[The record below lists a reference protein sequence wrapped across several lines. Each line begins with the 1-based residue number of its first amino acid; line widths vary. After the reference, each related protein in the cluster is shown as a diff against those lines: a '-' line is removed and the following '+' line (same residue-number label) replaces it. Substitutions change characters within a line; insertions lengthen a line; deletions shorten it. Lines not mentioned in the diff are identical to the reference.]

1 MLQKNPLCPPLP
13 SQPQRAVATVPQAAS
28 SITRLAEGRFVSA
41 DDFDATGVLAGMDP
55 SESRYWWMPEL
66 YGPDAEIALASRPSA
81 GRPLADALEHA
92 LTQGPR
98 QATRRSTSRSTAAA

>member
-13 SQPQRAVATVPQAAS
+13 CPLPHAAVSAA
-28 SITRLAEGRFVSA
+28 AAAAGERFVSA
-41 DDFDATGVLAGMDP
+41 DDFDATGVLSGMDP

-66 YGPDAEIALASRPSA
+66 YGPDADIAAA
-81 GRPLADALEHA
+81 GRPLADALA
-92 LTQGPR
+92 RGPR